1 MNIGDLVRVKY
12 DGTTGLIVKV
22 EVTRRESSVLPS
34 DPCIWIHLHSGESF
48 KPEYLEVISASG

>member
-22 EVTRRESSVLPS
+22 EEVWKVSPPIL
-34 DPCIWIHLHSGESF
+34 WIHLHTGEAF